1 MNLSILSDTRYQ
13 RLKKMQ
19 SQGMTVTRKYVSI
32 PESLEI
38 HQPWDVAFPLD
49 EKTSF
54 SRYMTEPNRY
64 IGAVVRRYTSFE
76 ARFVLRGD
84 LNSKED
90 LAFCLS
96 VAEKK
101 ARQFGCRVLSTQERV
116 NPEWL
121 DALNTFQDQGFKII
135 DESWLFTGP
144 FNSFASRIRRIESL
158 LDQKK
163 AIPQEARVSSLKE
176 GIQFARAI
184 LNDSLMMDDFE
195 FDNSIKFGALK
206 PISTT
211 YSQIAWYGNKIVGVL
226 LVATTLDERLFDIPI
241 RYVLPEFRQKW
252 VNALLIS
259 ACVRHGEKIGAEF
272 IQFEAN
278 SKSHTETFALA
289 KKTGCTRVAIFNR
302 FQKILSV

>member
-1 MNLSILSDTRYQ
+1 M
-13 RLKKMQ
+13 
-19 SQGMTVTRKYVSI
+19 VTKRYVSM
-32 PESLEI
+32 PDSLEI
-38 HQPWDVAFPLD
+38 SQPWDVAFPSD
-49 EKTSF
+49 QRTSF
-54 SRYMTEPNRY
+54 SRYMTEPDRY

-84 LNSKED
+84 LDSKED

-96 VAEKK
+96 AAEKK
-101 ARQFGCRVLSTQERV
+101 ARQLGCCVLSTQERV

-121 DALNTFQDQGFKII
+121 DALNTFQEQGFEIV

-144 FNSFASRIRRIESL
+144 FNSFASRIRRIESAL
-158 LDQKK
+158 HQKN
-163 AIPQEARVSSLKE
+163 AIPAEARVSSLKE
-176 GIQFARAI
+176 GIQFARSL
-184 LNDSLMMDDFE
+184 LNDSLMIDDFE
-195 FDNSIKFGALK
+195 FDNRIKLGALK

-226 LVATTLDERLFDIPI
+226 LVATTPNERLYDIPI

-259 ACVRHGEKIGAEF
+259 ECVKHGEKIGAEF

-289 KKTGCTRVAIFNR
+289 EKTGCKRVAVFNR
-302 FQKILSV
+302 FQKILSVRSS

>member
-1 MNLSILSDTRYQ
+1 
-13 RLKKMQ
+13 MQ

-49 EKTSF
+49 ERTSF

-176 GIQFARAI
+176 GIEFARAI

>member
-1 MNLSILSDTRYQ
+1 
-13 RLKKMQ
+13 
-19 SQGMTVTRKYVSI
+19 MTHKYVSI
-32 PESLEI
+32 PESLDI
-38 HQPWDVAFPLD
+38 SQPWDVAFPLD
-49 EKTSF
+49 ERTSF

-84 LNSKED
+84 LDSKED

-96 VAEKK
+96 AAERK
-101 ARQFGCRVLSTQERV
+101 ARQLGCRVLSTQERV

-158 LDQKK
+158 LDEKK
-163 AIPQEARVSSLKE
+163 AIPREARVSSLTE
-176 GIQFARAI
+176 GIQSARAL

-195 FDNSIKFGALK
+195 FDNSIKLGALK
-206 PISTT
+206 PISTA
-211 YSQIAWYGNKIVGVL
+211 YSQIAWYGNKMVGVL
-226 LVATTLDERLFDIPI
+226 LVATTPDARLYDIPI

-259 ACVRHGEKIGAEF
+259 ECVKHGEKIGAEF

-278 SKSHTETFALA
+278 SKSHVETFALA
-289 KKTGCTRVAIFNR
+289 KKTGCKRVAIFNR

>member
-1 MNLSILSDTRYQ
+1 M
-13 RLKKMQ
+13 
-19 SQGMTVTRKYVSI
+19 VTKRYVSM
-32 PESLEI
+32 PDSLEI
-38 HQPWDVAFPLD
+38 SQPWDVAFPSD
-49 EKTSF
+49 QRTSF
-54 SRYMTEPNRY
+54 SRYMTEPDRY

-84 LNSKED
+84 LDSKED

-96 VAEKK
+96 AAEKK
-101 ARQFGCRVLSTQERV
+101 ARQLGCCVLSTQERV

-121 DALNTFQDQGFKII
+121 DALNTFQEQGFEIV

-144 FNSFASRIRRIESL
+144 FNSFASRIRRIESAL
-158 LDQKK
+158 HQKN
-163 AIPQEARVSSLKE
+163 AIPAEARVSSLKE
-176 GIQFARAI
+176 GIQFARSL
-184 LNDSLMMDDFE
+184 LNDSLMIDDFE
-195 FDNSIKFGALK
+195 FDNRIKLGALK

-226 LVATTLDERLFDIPI
+226 LVATTPNERLYDIPI

-259 ACVRHGEKIGAEF
+259 ECVKHGEKIGAEF

-289 KKTGCTRVAIFNR
+289 EKTGCKRVAIFNR
-302 FQKILSV
+302 FQKILSVRNS

>member
-1 MNLSILSDTRYQ
+1 MVT
-13 RLKKMQ
+13 KK
-19 SQGMTVTRKYVSI
+19 YISI
-32 PESLEI
+32 PKSLEI
-38 HQPWDVAFPLD
+38 SQPWDVAFPSD
-49 EKTSF
+49 QRTSF
-54 SRYMTEPNRY
+54 SRYMTESNRY
-64 IGAVVRRYTSFE
+64 IGVVVRRYTSCE
-76 ARFVLRGD
+76 ARFVVRGD

-101 ARQFGCRVLSTQERV
+101 AQQLGCCVLSTQERII
-116 NPEWL
+116 PEWL
-121 DALNTFQDQGFKII
+121 DALNTFQQHGFEIT

-158 LDQKK
+158 FHQKN
-163 AIPQEARVSSLKE
+163 AIPTEARVSSLKE
-176 GIQFARAI
+176 GIQFARAL

-195 FDNSIKFGALK
+195 FDNSVKLGALK
-206 PISTT
+206 PISTA
-211 YSQIAWYGNKIVGVL
+211 YSQIAWYGDKIVGVL
-226 LVATTLDERLFDIPI
+226 LVATTPDKRLYDIPI

-259 ACVRHGEKIGAEF
+259 ECVKHGEKIGAEF

-289 KKTGCTRVAIFNR
+289 EKTGCERIAIFNR
-302 FQKILSV
+302 FQKILSVRNL

>member
-1 MNLSILSDTRYQ
+1 
-13 RLKKMQ
+13 
-19 SQGMTVTRKYVSI
+19 MTVTRKYVSI

-49 EKTSF
+49 ERTSF

-226 LVATTLDERLFDIPI
+226 LVATTLDDRLFDIPI